1 MTKKPSVTL
10 QPAFQLDR
18 SRVVIGSLGDEPD
31 DLAYWLQQPA
41 GTRLAGIEFL
51 RRQFYSCGEFRR
63 EFRRFLEIT
72 QPRQSEP

>member
-1 MTKKPSVTL
+1 MIKQPTVTP

-51 RRQFYSCGEFRR
+51 RRQFYSYGESRR
-63 EFRRFLEIT
+63 ELRRFLEIT
-72 QPRQSEP
+72 QPYKSEP